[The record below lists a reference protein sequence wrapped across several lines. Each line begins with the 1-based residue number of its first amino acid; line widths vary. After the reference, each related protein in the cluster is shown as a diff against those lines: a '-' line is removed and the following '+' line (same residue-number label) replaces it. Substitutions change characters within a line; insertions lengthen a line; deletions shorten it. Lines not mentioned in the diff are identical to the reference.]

1 MTTDW
6 CLLLCQF
13 LPGNNIRLES
23 KENNNN
29 NNNNNDDD
37 NDNKKYPKHQEI
49 LS

>member
-29 NNNNNDDD
+29 NNNNDDD
-37 NDNKKYPKHQEI
+37 NDDKKYPKHQEI
-49 LS
+49 MS

>member
-1 MTTDW
+1 MATDW

-29 NNNNNDDD
+29 NNDDD
-37 NDNKKYPKHQEI
+37 NDDKKYPKHQEI
-49 LS
+49 MS

>member
-29 NNNNNDDD
+29 NNNDDDD
-37 NDNKKYPKHQEI
+37 NDDKKYPKHQEI
-49 LS
+49 MR

>member
-29 NNNNNDDD
+29 NNNNDDD

>member
-29 NNNNNDDD
+29 NNNNDDD
-37 NDNKKYPKHQEI
+37 NDDKKYPKHQEI
-49 LS
+49 MR

>member
-23 KENNNN
+23 KENSN

-37 NDNKKYPKHQEI
+37 NDDKKYPKHQEI
-49 LS
+49 MS